1 MKQFLHDL
9 RTTPILWLGVFIP
22 IVLIMHWTHTGS
34 KSVMFLLS
42 LLAIIPLG
50 GFLSHSTEGLA
61 AKTGDTIGGLV
72 NATLGNLTEMVI
84 VIVALRQGLVE
95 LVKAS
100 LAGAIVTNS
109 LFLLGMSFLIGGI
122 KFHVQSFNR
131 INAVIQTSLLFIVCI
146 ALLVPAIVSK
156 TKDESSGPEIGTI
169 SLGISITLLVVY
181 LLSMVFSLKTH
192 GDFFKSAETEHAEEE
207 HVWPLSVSLIGLA
220 VSAVCIAIVSEIF
233 VEGVSEAGS
242 KLGLSQAFIGFI
254 IIPLVGAAA
263 EIITVLSAAAK
274 NKLEISVT
282 IAMASCT
289 QVALFITPVL
299 VILSYFI
306 APTPMDLQFR
316 GGLIFMLLF
325 ATLSVALTANNG
337 KSAWYLGVPMLAVYA
352 IYGITLFYF

>member
-34 KSVMFLLS
+34 RSVMFLLS

-84 VIVALRQGLVE
+84 VIVALKQGMIE

-122 KFHVQSFNR
+122 KFHVQNFNR

-146 ALLVPAIVSK
+146 ALLVPAIISK
-156 TKDESSGPEIGTI
+156 TRDETNGPQIGTI

-192 GDFFKSAETEHAEEE
+192 ADFFKSAETESEGKE
-207 HVWPLSVSLIGLA
+207 HVWPLPVSLIVLA
-220 VSAVCIAIVSEIF
+220 VSAVCIAIISEIF
-233 VEGVSEAGS
+233 VEGVSEAGT

-289 QVALFITPVL
+289 QVAMFITPVL

-306 APTPMDLQFR
+306 APSPMDLQFR

-337 KSAWYLGVPMLAVYA
+337 KSAWYLGVPMLAVYV